1 MGKLLVAVIV
11 LAFTG
16 PAFAKLPKP
25 DWVLGSSKLTYHVS
39 YPLKSIEGIA
49 TGAKGK
55 GECRSG
61 VCEFLIAVP
70 VKSFDSGDGNR
81 DNHMLEVT
89 KGALHPMVVV
99 RVRINESAVG
109 ESTVAKVE
117 VDFAGKTHTYD
128 QVKVRTQLS
137 GSQARVSGVLPL
149 KLSDFAIER
158 PSLLTIKVDDATPV
172 DFEMTWN

>member
-1 MGKLLVAVIV
+1 MGHFLIAIV
-11 LAFTG
+11 VFAFTG

-39 YPLKSIEGIA
+39 YPLKSVEGVSN
-49 TGAKGK
+49 GAKGK
-55 GECRSG
+55 GECKSG

-70 VKSFDSGDGNR
+70 VKSFVSGDGNR

-89 KGALHPMVVV
+89 KGAIHPMVVV
-99 RVRINESAVG
+99 RVQVNEADIG

-117 VDFAGKTHTYD
+117 VNFAGKAHTYD
-128 QVKVRTQLS
+128 QVKVRTNLT
-137 GSQARVSGVLPL
+137 GSQASVSGVLPL
-149 KLSDFAIER
+149 KLTDFAIER

-172 DFEMTWN
+172 DFEMSWN